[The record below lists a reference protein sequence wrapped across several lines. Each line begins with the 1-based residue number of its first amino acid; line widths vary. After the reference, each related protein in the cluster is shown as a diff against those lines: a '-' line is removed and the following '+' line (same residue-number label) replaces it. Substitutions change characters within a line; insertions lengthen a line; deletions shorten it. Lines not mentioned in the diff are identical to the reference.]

1 MSIEAHQW
9 TNGGDEVLVVRCVN
23 ADGTSYGGFEN
34 PLEVGAVIEAPDWSI
49 AAECGG
55 GIHGWPW
62 GLGHDGKE
70 PTHPLWLVCGADPHS
85 GVELG
90 GKAKWPRMIVRHVG
104 TLASAMAFTHVG
116 RLRLISAS
124 AKQATSGDR
133 SSAATSGYSSSAATS
148 GDSSSAA
155 TSGDSSSAATSGYS
169 SSAATSGY
177 RSSAATSGYR
187 SSAATSGYSS
197 SAATSGECS
206 SAATS
211 GECSP
216 AVCSGV
222 NSRAQSGPFGC
233 VALAWWNSRDE
244 RCEMRCR
251 EVGCGDGSD
260 GKLRSHTWYRLDDA
274 GEFVEV

>member
-148 GDSSSAA
+148 G
-155 TSGDSSSAATSGYS
+155 
-169 SSAATSGY
+169 
-177 RSSAATSGYR
+177 
-187 SSAATSGYSS
+187 
-197 SAATSGECS
+197 
-206 SAATS
+206 
-211 GECSP
+211 ECSP

>member
-124 AKQATSGDR
+124 AKQATSGD
-133 SSAATSGYSSSAATS
+133 
-148 GDSSSAA
+148 
-155 TSGDSSSAATSGYS
+155 SSSAATSGYS

-177 RSSAATSGYR
+177 SSSAATSGYR

>member
-124 AKQATSGDR
+124 AKQATSG
-133 SSAATSGYSSSAATS
+133 YSSSAATS
-148 GDSSSAA
+148 GD
-155 TSGDSSSAATSGYS
+155 
-169 SSAATSGY
+169 
-177 RSSAATSGYR
+177 R
-187 SSAATSGYSS
+187 
-197 SAATSGECS
+197 S